1 MDAAQPSAAVQT
13 TTDAPPA
20 AADPRYRWVEWEADT
35 DEEIARLVA
44 DFVPLDTP
52 AGHRATEWL
61 KDKAKADLFT
71 VTELLVSTERVEG
84 FITCRVSEATL
95 TWSGVESLG
104 VSREEGRKRV
114 PAYLLCW
121 CAKHLEATVDGE
133 ELVLNAL
140 RLAREVRRYGCAVLA
155 LDPHDDECAERVWR
169 RKHGFR
175 DGASPAPE
183 HVPGPENAGPRRLW
197 TPLQAD

>member
-1 MDAAQPSAAVQT
+1 MATPGQAQAVHPSVE
-13 TTDAPPA
+13 
-20 AADPRYRWVEWEADT
+20 ADPRCTWVTWTLDST
-35 DEEIARLVA
+35 DEIAHKVEQFA
-44 DFVPLDTP
+44 PLDTV
-52 AGHRATEWL
+52 AGHKAARWLRERARG
-61 KDKAKADLFT
+61 DHFT
-71 VTELLVSTERVEG
+71 VTELLVSDERLEG

-121 CAKHLEATVDGE
+121 CAKHNESLIDGD

-140 RLAREVRRYGCAVLA
+140 RMAREVSRYGCAVLA
-155 LDPHDDECAERVWR
+155 LDPHDDECAEKVWR

-175 DGASPAPE
+175 DGAVPAPE
-183 HVPGPENAGPRRLW
+183 DVPGPENAGHRRLW
-197 TPLQAD
+197 TPLSVD

>member
-1 MDAAQPSAAVQT
+1 MAVHGQAQLPHLSVE
-13 TTDAPPA
+13 
-20 AADPRYRWVEWEADT
+20 ADPRCAWIPWNLNSSDA
-35 DEEIARLVA
+35 IARKVEQ
-44 DFVPLDTP
+44 FVPLDTP
-52 AGHRATEWL
+52 AGHEAAAWLQGRAR
-61 KDKAKADLFT
+61 ADHFT
-71 VTELLVSTERVEG
+71 VTELLASDERVEG

-121 CAKHLEATVDGE
+121 CAKHEESLVDGE

-140 RLAREVRRYGCAVLA
+140 RLAREVSRYGCAVLA
-155 LDPHDDECAERVWR
+155 LDPHDDECAEKVWK

-175 DGASPAPE
+175 DGAIPASE
-183 HVPGPENAGPRRLW
+183 DVPGPEHAGHRRLW
-197 TPLQAD
+197 TPLSVD